1 MVIYVPLIFFP
12 PNGYISFIITIFKY
26 LFLNIYLLIFV
37 CMDVF
42 STSVC
47 ELCAFLAPEEA
58 LELELQ
64 AVINHHVDAEK

>member
-1 MVIYVPLIFFP
+1 
-12 PNGYISFIITIFKY
+12 
-26 LFLNIYLLIFV
+26 
-37 CMDVF
+37 MDVF